1 MAERVFGD
9 EVWDESKV
17 AETFEGEA
25 ATKEMRRILKETT
38 GVESLAE
45 LRVGRPAGTA
55 RAQSAE
61 SVKQQFRYPQAW
73 DGYVSKA
80 MKREGVDTKSEYF
93 RLLVVR
99 DAQKHHSLGDLQLS

>member
-1 MAERVFGD
+1 MTERVFGD

-17 AETFEGEA
+17 TETFEGEA

-45 LRVGRPAGTA
+45 LRVGRPAGTT
-55 RAQSAE
+55 QSAE

-73 DGYVSKA
+73 DSYVSKA

-99 DAQKHHSLGDLQLS
+99 DAQKHHSLDDLQLSR